1 MESDDEDF
9 VCYRAKHTT
18 EAKLVKYYRDSLGEE
33 GINYGGKNEAVRTC
47 RKMRCEGEVRGDRL
61 PKVRNRAPTPFAR

>member
-9 VCYRAKHTT
+9 VGYRTKHTT
-18 EAKLVKYYRDSLGEE
+18 ETGLVKYYRDFLEEE

-47 RKMRCEGEVRGDRL
+47 RKMRCAEKERGDRL